1 MKTERI
7 DGVCEI
13 HQLGFPE
20 NGQRLL
26 IEIPHGATERSHFDA
41 LASQLRGI
49 YPAGLE
55 KFFHVNTDVGAP
67 ELANALVASPA
78 LNGVQ
83 VTVVR
88 SLIPRT
94 FIDCNRVVGS
104 DPALYREG
112 KVTPATPYYVQ
123 HPADIELLHGLLARY
138 ESVVS
143 QAYRAVCGEGGVA
156 LMLHTYAPRS
166 VPIQA
171 VGNDII
177 QQLEFHYA
185 PSRIENCDLRP
196 EVDFIHQTSDGRDL
210 VSSLALDKLGAA
222 LTEEGLNVASGV
234 SYPLHPSTAAYH
246 HARKYPD
253 QTLCLEVR
261 RDLLVQEWRPFESM
275 EISPERVG
283 PIARALA
290 RGVSAWIKS
299 GRDSGN

>member
-13 HQLGFPE
+13 HQAGIPE
-20 NGQRLL
+20 KGRRLL

-41 LASQLRGI
+41 LSLQLQGI

-67 ELANALVASPA
+67 ELAHALSASPA
-78 LNGVQ
+78 LSGVQ

-94 FIDCNRVVGS
+94 FIDCNRLLGA

-112 KVTPATPYYVQ
+112 KVTPATPDYVQ
-123 HPADIELLHGLLARY
+123 HPADIEMLHGLLARY
-138 ESVVS
+138 ESAVS
-143 QAYRAVCGEGGVA
+143 QAYQAVCGEGGVA

-171 VGNDII
+171 VGNDIV
-177 QQLEFHYA
+177 QQLEFHYV

-196 EVDFIHQTSDGRDL
+196 EVDFIHQTSDGRNL
-210 VSSLALDKLGAA
+210 VSPLALDQLGTA
-222 LTEEGLNVASGV
+222 LMEEGVNVARGV

-246 HARKYPD
+246 HARKFPH
-253 QTLCLEVR
+253 QTLCVEVR
-261 RDLLVQEWRPFESM
+261 RDLLVQEWRPFEAM
-275 EISPERVG
+275 ETSPERVA

-290 RGVSAWIKS
+290 RGISSWIRS
-299 GRDSGN
+299 REL

>member
-13 HQLGFPE
+13 QQSGLPE
-20 NGQRLL
+20 KGRRLL
-26 IEIPHGATERSHFDA
+26 IELPHGATERSHFDA
-41 LASQLRGI
+41 LAAQLQGV

-67 ELANALVASPA
+67 ELAHALSASPA

-94 FIDCNRVVGS
+94 FIDCNRVLGA

-112 KVTPATPYYVQ
+112 KVTPATPDYVQ
-123 HPADIELLHGLLARY
+123 HPADIGLLHGLLARY

-143 QAYRAVCGEGGVA
+143 EAYQAVCGEGGIA
-156 LMLHTYAPRS
+156 LMLHTYAPRT

-171 VGNDII
+171 VSNDIV

-196 EVDFIHQTSDGRDL
+196 EVDFIHQSSDGRDL
-210 VSSLALDKLGAA
+210 VSPLALDQLGNA
-222 LTEEGLNVASGV
+222 LTEEGIRVASGV

-246 HARKYPD
+246 HARKFPH

-261 RDLLVQEWRPFESM
+261 RDLLVHEWRPFEAM
-275 EISPERVG
+275 EISPERVA

-290 RGVSAWIKS
+290 RGLSGWIQ
-299 GRDSGN
+299 GRET